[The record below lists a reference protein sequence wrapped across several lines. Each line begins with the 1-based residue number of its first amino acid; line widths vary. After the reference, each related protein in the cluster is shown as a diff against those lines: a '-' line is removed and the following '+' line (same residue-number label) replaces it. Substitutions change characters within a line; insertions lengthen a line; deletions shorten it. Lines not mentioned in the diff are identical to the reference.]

1 MSGERRNSKNMT
13 EKIALI
19 TGATAG
25 IGLETARILAQ
36 NNYQLILTGRRME
49 RLQEIAKELEQEG
62 VQIQLLNFDVQQ
74 KAEVEKAL
82 NSLPEAWKKIDV
94 LVNNAGLAAGL
105 ERVFEADVQDWEQ
118 MIDTNVKGL
127 LYVTKLVSGWMVAQ
141 KSGHIINLSSIAG
154 KEAYPNGSVYCGT
167 KHAVSAISK
176 AMRIELAPYH
186 VKVSTV
192 CPGAVETEFSMVRF
206 KGDSDRAS
214 KVYEGFTPLY
224 AKDIAETIYFI
235 VSRPASV
242 NIDDILVMP
251 TAQASARDF
260 VRES

>member
-82 NSLPEAWKKIDV
+82 NGLPEAWKKIDV